1 MPSLIN
7 NPGNITNV
15 AANHVRAFSPFSRF
29 GTRQIKFL
37 RIYLY
42 ALNVNHPDFGGDDG
56 DTWFK
61 EGPNGPEFGAAFP
74 DPNYAANSVYAQI
87 IQVIQ
92 TMGEIY
98 AVYHPE
104 SDDSDIDS
112 DSWFTVLVA
121 ADTFHSMNDG
131 DNLMQYA
138 EIDYPLNTRIEDMLD
153 NPGVSYDFVQVN
165 QMEISGDG
173 FFTSGGTNLLPQGK
187 TNKGSAKSKP
197 QYKRAQG

>member
-7 NPGNITNV
+7 NPGNITDV
-15 AANHVRAFSPFSRF
+15 AANHVRSFVPFSRF
-29 GTRQIKFL
+29 GTRQLKFL

-42 ALNVNHPDFGGDDG
+42 ELNVNHPDFGGDDG
-56 DTWFK
+56 DTWYK
-61 EGPNGPEFGAAFP
+61 EGPNGSEMGVAFP
-74 DPNYAANSVYAQI
+74 DPNFTANSVFAQI

-104 SDDSDIDS
+104 SDDGNTDS

-131 DNLMQYA
+131 DNLMDNA
-138 EIDYPLNTRIEDMLD
+138 EIDYPLNDRIEDMLD
-153 NPGVSYDFVQVN
+153 NLEVSCDYVQVD
-165 QMEISGDG
+165 QMEVSGDS
-173 FFTSGGTNLLPQGK
+173 FNTTGGTNLLPQGK
-187 TNKGSAKSKP
+187 TNKGAAQHKP

>member
-7 NPGNITNV
+7 NPGNFTDV
-15 AANHVRAFSPFSRF
+15 AANHVRSFSPFSRF

-42 ALNVNHPDFGGDDG
+42 ALNVNHPNFGGDDG
-56 DTWFK
+56 NTWYK
-61 EGPNGPEFGAAFP
+61 EGPNGPEDGADFP
-74 DPNYAANSVYAQI
+74 YPNFAANSVYAQI

-98 AVYHPE
+98 AVYHPA
-104 SDDSDIDS
+104 DDGGATDA

-131 DNLMQYA
+131 DNAMGYA
-138 EIDYPLNTRIEDMLD
+138 EIDYPLNARIEDMLT
-153 NPGVSYDFVQVN
+153 NLGVSYDYVQVN
-165 QMEISGDG
+165 QMVISGDA
-173 FFTSGGTNLLPQGK
+173 FYTTGGTNLLPEGK
-187 TNKGSAKSKP
+187 TNKGSAQPKARYTKP
-197 QYKRAQG
+197 

>member
-7 NPGNITNV
+7 NPGNLTDV
-15 AANHVRAFSPFSRF
+15 AANHVRSFVPFSRF

-56 DTWFK
+56 DTWYK
-61 EGPNGPEFGAAFP
+61 EGPNGPEDGAAFP
-74 DPNYAANSVYAQI
+74 DPNFTANSVYAQI
-87 IQVIQ
+87 IQLIQ

-104 SDDSDIDS
+104 EDDTNTDS

-131 DNLMQYA
+131 DNLMDYA
-138 EIDYPLNTRIEDMLD
+138 EIDYPLNTRIEDLLD
-153 NPGVSYDFVQVN
+153 NLEVSYDFVQVN
-165 QMEISGDG
+165 QMELSGDSLY
-173 FFTSGGTNLLPQGK
+173 TTGGTNLLPQGK
-187 TNKGSAKSKP
+187 TNKGNAKNRP